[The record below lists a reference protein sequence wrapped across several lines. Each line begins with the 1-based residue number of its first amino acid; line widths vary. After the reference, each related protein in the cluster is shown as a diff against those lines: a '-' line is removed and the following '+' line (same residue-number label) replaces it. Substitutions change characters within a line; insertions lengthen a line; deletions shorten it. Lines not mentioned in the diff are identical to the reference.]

1 MKKSIVLLLSLCLV
15 MTACSSKE
23 KEKAA
28 EEPKTTSTQEAPKET
43 PKETPKESED
53 QKLATAETEEFA
65 FSYPASWQAYDLSQ
79 LNQPAIKAAYAD
91 PAPKSA
97 FADNVNVAADNS
109 TFTAKENADMVV
121 AQYEGGALANAI
133 KDFKK
138 ISYTEGAHNSG
149 ILVGEYTQAQSGVPV
164 VLTQYI
170 VPTGSSTY
178 TLSISYTKESYE
190 NGGKETVQK
199 MVDSFKLSSKALAA
213 ADTVK
218 TSTGQANAAANAGQT
233 QLADMMAQIIPSITD
248 NAGQMTEKTY
258 NYIVSH
264 KDLFPALTAE
274 SKKAAK
280 SSVDASVTSR
290 HLFKNINPY
299 LDKMVQVSGPV
310 IDIEEE
316 ETEIGTIAIIH
327 VGDENDNSFVGLYMN
342 STGDILEG
350 DEVTMVGLPTSL
362 FSFDNIGGGTTNAIL
377 MSVSTVQKTK

>member
-1 MKKSIVLLLSLCLV
+1 MKKSIVLLLSLRHCNDCLV
-15 MTACSSKE
+15 AQRE
-23 KEKAA
+23 GKAA
-28 EEPKTTSTQEAPKET
+28 EEPKTTATQEAPKET

-121 AQYEGGALANAI
+121 AQYEGGALANAPSRN
-133 KDFKK
+133 FKK
-138 ISYTEGAHNSG
+138 SAIPRGPTTAEFWWAN
-149 ILVGEYTQAQSGVPV
+149 IRKAQSGVPV

-199 MVDSFKLSSKALAA
+199 NGRFLQIKQQSLSCCRYG
-213 ADTVK
+213 K

-233 QLADMMAQIIPSITD
+233 QLTLA
-248 NAGQMTEKTY
+248 
-258 NYIVSH
+258 
-264 KDLFPALTAE
+264 
-274 SKKAAK
+274 
-280 SSVDASVTSR
+280 
-290 HLFKNINPY
+290 
-299 LDKMVQVSGPV
+299 
-310 IDIEEE
+310 
-316 ETEIGTIAIIH
+316 
-327 VGDENDNSFVGLYMN
+327 
-342 STGDILEG
+342 
-350 DEVTMVGLPTSL
+350 
-362 FSFDNIGGGTTNAIL
+362 
-377 MSVSTVQKTK
+377 